1 MVMSVARKERRDPQ
15 RRDRRRRRPLVVS
28 RHGKHRFQTGMV
40 TARLINRGLSM
51 ADARDI
57 ARRVRDSIAELK
69 EISGAELAARITRL
83 VEEKLGPEV
92 AGQVEATPEQ
102 RDDII
107 PLVETALGRFPFSK
121 GVVLRHLDTSGLS
134 LDAAIEL
141 VADLE
146 RWVRQQGQAVIPE
159 DRLHCEVAQMLDDRH
174 GHGAARRYR
183 LTDWVSRAPAPV
195 VILIGG
201 ATGTG
206 KSTLAMEL
214 AYRLGFVW
222 VTSTDMI
229 RETMRMTLPADL
241 VPGLHDHSFRGIL
254 LGGHVLSDPRER
266 VLAGFRQQAAQV
278 AVGVRAVIQRAILEN
293 SHIIIEGTHIMPP
306 FEQFLPAGAEANVA
320 GFILAVPDE
329 VSHRSR
335 FDHRSRR
342 ETGRSARTYL
352 DSFQSVRWIHDD
364 LLRTAEESE
373 AVVLTNVERGRTLI
387 AAVDFLSRELPVEEH
402 EPADVRQVNVELKRS
417 DVPTLFLILDGLGDE
432 PNPALGG
439 KTPLAAAH
447 TPVLRR
453 LAASGGQGQVLTTE
467 DDVDAPATDH
477 GMLALLG
484 GQREWKLLRR
494 GAFEAL
500 GQGLPIPPEAVLVR
514 GNLAT
519 AEPDGSITDRR
530 VGRIREGV
538 NDLLADLRE
547 VELSGG
553 IVGRIVP
560 SHEHRVL
567 VMLIG
572 SGLSPAVSDTDPGD
586 RVAVQRISRPRPLDD
601 TPEAGRTADALQ
613 ELLTIAATKL
623 AAHPIN
629 AERLAQGR
637 LPANAVIT
645 RGAASAPKLLHKVN
659 WLGAMVA
666 GCHTALGV
674 ARYVGLKTANSVK
687 MTGNLD
693 TDLDAKFEAAGEL
706 LDETDF
712 VVVHIKGTDVA
723 GHDRRPLE
731 KRDFIS
737 AVDVALGK
745 FLAERPELSGN
756 LRVVV
761 SADHA
766 TSSISGTH
774 LPDPVPLL
782 LATYKADNEDEAD
795 FDEESSGRGA
805 LGVMTS
811 RELAELLGLTRTP
824 VTASSLHPPP
834 R

>member
-1 MVMSVARKERRDPQ
+1 
-15 RRDRRRRRPLVVS
+15 
-28 RHGKHRFQTGMV
+28 MV
-40 TARLINRGLSM
+40 TARLLNSGLSM
-51 ADARDI
+51 ADAREI
-57 ARRVRDSIAELK
+57 ARKVRDSIIDLD
-69 EISGAELAARITRL
+69 EISGQELTERVDRF
-83 VEEKLGPEV
+83 VEEKLGAEMAAQMQAARQPREDV
-92 AGQVEATPEQ
+92 
-102 RDDII
+102 I

-141 VADLE
+141 VVDLE
-146 RWVRQQGQAVIPE
+146 RWVRQQGQTVISE
-159 DRLHCEVAQMLDDRH
+159 DRLHGEVAQMLEDRH
-174 GHGAARRYR
+174 GRGAARRYR
-183 LTDWVSRAPAPV
+183 LTDWISRAEAPV

-222 VTSTDMI
+222 VTGTDMI

-306 FEQFLPAGAEANVA
+306 FEQFVPAGADVNVA

-329 VSHRSR
+329 VSHRAR
-335 FDHRSRR
+335 FFHRSGR

-364 LLRTAEESE
+364 LLRTAEEAE
-373 AVVLTNVERGRTLI
+373 AVVLTNVDRGRTLI
-387 AAVDFLSRELPVEEH
+387 AAVDFLSRELPVDEAERKDERLASEE
-402 EPADVRQVNVELKRS
+402 PQRS
-417 DVPTLFLILDGLGDE
+417 AVPTLFLILDGLGDE

-453 LAASGGQGQVLTTE
+453 LAASGGQGRVLTSE
-467 DDVDAPATDH
+467 DDVDAPATDL

-484 GQREWKLLRR
+484 AQREWKLLRR

-500 GQGLPIPPEAVLVR
+500 GQGLPIPPDAVLVR

-572 SGLSPAVSDTDPGD
+572 SGLSPAISDTDPGD

-613 ELLTIAATKL
+613 ELLTIASRKL
-623 AAHPIN
+623 ATHPVN
-629 AERLAQGR
+629 AERLAQGL

-645 RGAASAPKLLHKVN
+645 RGAAAAPKVIHKASWV
-659 WLGAMVA
+659 GAMVA

-674 ARYVGLKTANSVK
+674 ARYVGLKTASSVK

-693 TDLDAKFEAAGEL
+693 TDLDAKFESAGEL

-737 AVDVALGK
+737 AIDAALGR
-745 FLAERPELSGN
+745 FLSERPELSGQ

-766 TSSISGTH
+766 TSSISGCH

-782 LATYKADNEDEAD
+782 LATWQADNEDEAD

-811 RELAELLGLTRTP
+811 RELAELLGLSKSSVR
-824 VTASSLHPPP
+824 SSLHPPAA
-834 R
+834 